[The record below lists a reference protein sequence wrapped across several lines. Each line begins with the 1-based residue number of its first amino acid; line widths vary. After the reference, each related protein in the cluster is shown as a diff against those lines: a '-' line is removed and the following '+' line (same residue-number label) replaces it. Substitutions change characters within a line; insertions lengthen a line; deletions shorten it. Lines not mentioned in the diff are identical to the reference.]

1 MRKITKVFV
10 IVLIVLVAVAC
21 TDRVPVVVPGIIGG
35 NNTQTPSVT
44 KAEAT
49 VLAGAYVDSIDGEK
63 LTNVAS
69 SLISNY
75 GDAAINTLSTQYAK
89 YENGINYIMSGIEQ
103 GISTE
108 NPLGLFSILQGVGE
122 LYQAG
127 FFDNMSIT
135 SNLMNTLY
143 GESTTLT
150 LNQDAIDEISKALK
164 GDDIWVELGMKA
176 NEMLSVITD
185 NTVSES
191 GNYSMT
197 ISDPELTDEAIG
209 NIIKCIILPE
219 INNLTVNTGEG
230 FPAINIK
237 FPEFFVE
244 NTDAEPQC
252 DVDIPLTLAITS
264 NTMNSDIFKDGKQ
277 YTGTVYMTINLKA
290 IRALVED
297 FSDYD
302 FYANIEN
309 VVVDTNDNPLSIR
322 LSSSSP
328 AVSLALEEVI
338 APIGLYADYE
348 PSKGLTIEKDPSGTP
363 AEIKKISDI
372 FDFKNSSG
380 TVTYDGINMT
390 FQELLVNTA
399 QGRG

>member
-1 MRKITKVFV
+1 MKKMAKIFT
-10 IVLIVLVAVAC
+10 IVLIVLMAVAC
-21 TDRVPVVVPGIIGG
+21 VNRVPVVIPSG
-35 NNTQTPSVT
+35 NDTPSVT
-44 KAEAT
+44 KEEAA
-49 VLAGAYVDSIDGEK
+49 VLAGSYVDSIDGEK

-75 GDAAINTLSTQYAK
+75 GTAAINSLTEK
-89 YENGINYIMSGIEQ
+89 YTEYEDGINYIKTGIENISSQ
-103 GISTE
+103 PMIGIAA
-108 NPLGLFSILQGVGE
+108 ILQGVGTI
-122 LYQAG
+122 YQAG
-127 FFDNMSIT
+127 FFDDMPNISA
-135 SNLMNTLY
+135 LMETLY
-143 GESTTLT
+143 GESTTPT
-150 LNQDAIDEISKALK
+150 IDQDVIDEISKALK

-176 NEMLSVITD
+176 NEILSVITD

-219 INNLTVNTGEG
+219 INNLTVNAGEG
-230 FPAINIK
+230 FFAINIK

-244 NTDAEPQC
+244 NTEAEPQC
-252 DVDIPLTLAITS
+252 DVDILLTLAITS

-277 YTGTVYMTINLKA
+277 YAGTVYMTINLKA

-348 PSKGLTIEKDPSGTP
+348 TSKGLTIEKDPSGTP

-380 TVTYDGINMT
+380 TVTYDGVNMT